1 MTAPVSA
8 RVLVPPPTRRQ
19 VTVDSPVGRL
29 TLVATAGSLT
39 GLHVNAPRYG
49 PDAAALGA
57 PGDRTAAP
65 FAAAALQLTA
75 YFAGEL
81 TCFDVPLE
89 PAGTPFQRRVWA
101 ALRGVP
107 YGQTVT
113 YGQLA
118 AQLCTPGASRAV
130 GLANA
135 RNPIFIMVPCH
146 RLIGADGKLRGYG
159 GGIGRKQFLLDLE
172 RRRTDG
178 RGW

>member
-8 RVLVPPPTRRQ
+8 RVLIPPPTRRH

-29 TLVATAGSLT
+29 TLVAADGRLT
-39 GLHVNAPRYG
+39 GLHVNAPRHG
-49 PDAAALGA
+49 PSAAALGV
-57 PGDRTAAP
+57 PGDSTAAP
-65 FAAAALQLTA
+65 FAAAAMQLTA

-81 TCFDVPLE
+81 TSFDLPLE
-89 PAGTPFQRRVWA
+89 PEGTPFQRQVWT

-118 AQLCTPGASRAV
+118 AWIGRSGASRAV

-135 RNPIFIMVPCH
+135 RNPIFIIVPCH
-146 RLIGADGKLRGYG
+146 RLIGADGRLRGYG
-159 GGIGRKQFLLDLE
+159 SGIGRKQFLLDLE
-172 RRRTDG
+172 RRRTAG
-178 RGW
+178 LP

>member
-1 MTAPVSA
+1 MTAPVPAYRPVASPA
-8 RVLVPPPTRRQ
+8 RWH
-19 VTVDSPVGRL
+19 VTVDSPVGQL

-39 GLHVNAPRYG
+39 GLHVDAPRHG
-49 PDAAALGA
+49 PAAAALGT
-57 PGDRTAAP
+57 PGDSTAAP
-65 FAAAALQLTA
+65 FAAAASQLTA

-81 TCFDVPLE
+81 TCFDLPLE
-89 PAGTPFQRRVWA
+89 PEGTSFQRQVWA

-118 AQLCTPGASRAV
+118 ARLRRPGASRAV

-146 RLIGADGKLRGYG
+146 RLIGADGRLRGYG
-159 GGIGRKQFLLDLE
+159 SGTARKQFLLDLE
-172 RRRTDG
+172 RQQTARSPQ
-178 RGW
+178 